1 MRAAAALITLAI
13 ILLVS
18 AVNPIAQERVSVVV
32 AVTAPSLT
40 EVVECVGGRY
50 VEVLELVPPGADPHT
65 YDPPLNE
72 LLSKLSR
79 ADLVVMTGP
88 SHLVIEEKVREL
100 EEQGMISVRIVDYT
114 DYIAEGMTLLNNPIT
129 GKPNPHGYI
138 FSYAGLKAIAKALA
152 KALAAE
158 KPELRDYFQERAESF
173 INILAKEEFVVQG
186 MSSSAPRIGLLTPIL
201 QYAAA
206 DAGIGV
212 GALMLPELG
221 VEASQQQIDDF
232 IDKWREGLFDV
243 VVTTDME
250 ASRLGKVVDALKA
263 AGIPVAI
270 IPISTLKSSPH
281 LIPVALV
288 TAAGSVSRPGPS
300 SPAYLMVIATAVGE
314 ALVIVILAYFLYLC
328 RRSLARAV
336 IGHE

>member
-1 MRAAAALITLAI
+1 MRAAAALIALTIISLA
-13 ILLVS
+13 S
-18 AVNPIAQERVSVVV
+18 AISPSAQEQEPVVV

-40 EVVECVGGRY
+40 EVVECVGGQY

-88 SHLVIEEKVREL
+88 SHLVIEEKIREL
-100 EEQGMISVRIVDYT
+100 EEQGMISVKIIDYT
-114 DYIAEGMTLLNNPIT
+114 DYVAEGMTLLNNPIT

-138 FSYAGLKAIAKALA
+138 FSYTGLEAIAKALA

-158 KPELRDYFQERAESF
+158 RPELRNYFQEKAGSF
-173 INILAKEEFVVQG
+173 INMLAREESVVQE

-212 GALMLPELG
+212 GAVMLPELG

-232 IDKWREGLFDV
+232 ISKWREGLFDV

-263 AGIPVAI
+263 SGIPVAV
-270 IPISTLKSSPH
+270 IPLSTLKSSPH

-288 TAAGSVSRPGPS
+288 TAAESVGRPGTS
-300 SPAYLMVIATAVGE
+300 SPTYMMVLATAIGE
-314 ALVIVILAYFLYLC
+314 ALVIAILAYFLYLC